1 MRPKLYDAISMAYHS
16 GVPPAMLPDV
26 LTKIGWPRDMVIQ
39 AVDEWLVNNGT
50 DVKKTDFKTW
60 LKKYQKRAIPAVMV
74 VVVISVIQAIFMLL
88 KPVPMKIMADSALGK
103 IPAPGILEQFTHKPI
118 LIAITSLMTL
128 AIFVVGA
135 AFSWLS
141 DYLLLKIGF
150 WLNRSIKIES
160 FRHILHLPLFHQE
173 RLSKG
178 DYVYRQNV
186 VTNSLSDL
194 VLSTTSSI
202 IGSIILILG
211 VLVIMLTINWPLT
224 IVSVVLMP
232 LLYLT
237 MRLVAPHMGKYSRQL
252 TLLNSKTASA
262 INEAVDNSETVQAY
276 TLEEKMLVKVDTLWK
291 AGYQATKMNMTWSNL
306 LKNTNSFLVILATS
320 IVMYVGGTYAMEGK
334 MTFGQLFIFIT
345 YMGYLLGP
353 VENLVK
359 RITTRNQKK
368 IDVERIYQVLSD
380 HEDVENLRK
389 DREMPAH
396 IEGVIELQDINYS
409 YNGQAVLQ
417 NLNLRVNKGEKVGII
432 GPSGGG
438 KSTLLKLLPLFIEP
452 KSGTILIDGVD
463 VQSVSLHEL
472 RRTIA
477 WVSQT
482 PQLFSGSILEN
493 IYDGDVYRKVN
504 VQEVQNAINIA
515 NVTEFTVR
523 LPMGIKSPAGE
534 NGSSL
539 SGGQRQRIAIA
550 RSLIRNAPILCLDEP
565 TAALDAKSENYI
577 RDSLMKII
585 KDKTVLM
592 VTHRRSLLALMDSIY
607 VLDNGVLT
615 NVNELGGLEQYLEQL
630 EGMNA
635 QRIAREMEDDQW
647 FNSQNVLDKVG
658 LAEEAAQ
665 PVVVDT
671 AEYAP
676 DSKQAN
682 AQSSQAQPTQASKI
696 FTIPHD
702 QEELLQAPIPTPQ
715 QVASE
720 VVVSETTSD
729 KSDDDGV
736 VIRLH

>member
-1 MRPKLYDAISMAYHS
+1 
-16 GVPPAMLPDV
+16 
-26 LTKIGWPRDMVIQ
+26 
-39 AVDEWLVNNGT
+39 
-50 DVKKTDFKTW
+50 
-60 LKKYQKRAIPAVMV
+60 
-74 VVVISVIQAIFMLL
+74 
-88 KPVPMKIMADSALGK
+88 
-103 IPAPGILEQFTHKPI
+103 
-118 LIAITSLMTL
+118 
-128 AIFVVGA
+128 
-135 AFSWLS
+135 
-141 DYLLLKIGF
+141 
-150 WLNRSIKIES
+150 
-160 FRHILHLPLFHQE
+160 
-173 RLSKG
+173 
-178 DYVYRQNV
+178 
-186 VTNSLSDL
+186 
-194 VLSTTSSI
+194 
-202 IGSIILILG
+202 
-211 VLVIMLTINWPLT
+211 
-224 IVSVVLMP
+224 
-232 LLYLT
+232 
-237 MRLVAPHMGKYSRQL
+237 
-252 TLLNSKTASA
+252 
-262 INEAVDNSETVQAY
+262 
-276 TLEEKMLVKVDTLWK
+276 
-291 AGYQATKMNMTWSNL
+291 
-306 LKNTNSFLVILATS
+306 
-320 IVMYVGGTYAMEGK
+320 
-334 MTFGQLFIFIT
+334 
-345 YMGYLLGP
+345 
-353 VENLVK
+353 
-359 RITTRNQKK
+359 
-368 IDVERIYQVLSD
+368 
-380 HEDVENLRK
+380 
-389 DREMPAH
+389 MPAQ

-463 VQSVSLHEL
+463 TQSVSLHEL

-477 WVSQT
+477 WVSQM

-504 VQEVQNAINIA
+504 VQEIQNAINVA

-615 NVNELGGLEQYLEQL
+615 NVNELGGLEQYLQQL
-630 EGMNA
+630 EGLNA
-635 QRIAREMEDDQW
+635 QRVAREMEDDQW

-671 AEYAP
+671 AEYIP

-682 AQSSQAQPTQASKI
+682 MPNQPVQPVQPAKI
-696 FTIPHD
+696 FAIPHD
-702 QEELLQAPIPTPQ
+702 QEDLLQAPIPTPQ
-715 QVASE
+715 QIASE
-720 VVVSETTSD
+720 VVVSESTTD

>member
-1 MRPKLYDAISMAYHS
+1 MAYHS

-60 LKKYQKRAIPAVMV
+60 LKKYQKRAIPAVTV

-103 IPAPGILEQFTHKPI
+103 IPAPGILEQFTHKPV

-128 AIFVVGA
+128 AIFVAGA

-276 TLEEKMLVKVDTLWK
+276 TLEDKMLVKVDTLWK

-463 VQSVSLHEL
+463 TQSVSLHEL

-477 WVSQT
+477 WVSQM

-493 IYDGDVYRKVN
+493 IYDGDVYRRVN
-504 VQEVQNAINIA
+504 VQEIQNAINVA

-615 NVNELGGLEQYLEQL
+615 NVNELGGLEQYLQQL
-630 EGMNA
+630 EGLNA
-635 QRIAREMEDDQW
+635 QRVAREMEDDQW

-671 AEYAP
+671 AEYIP

-682 AQSSQAQPTQASKI
+682 TPNQPVQPVQPAKI
-696 FTIPHD
+696 FAIPHD
-702 QEELLQAPIPTPQ
+702 QEDLLQAPIPTPQ
-715 QVASE
+715 QIASE
-720 VVVSETTSD
+720 VVVSESTTD

>member
-1 MRPKLYDAISMAYHS
+1 MAYHS

-211 VLVIMLTINWPLT
+211 VLVIMLIINWPLT

-676 DSKQAN
+676 DSKQTN
-682 AQSSQAQPTQASKI
+682 AQTSQAQPTQASKI

>member
-1 MRPKLYDAISMAYHS
+1 MAYHS

-60 LKKYQKRAIPAVMV
+60 LKKYQKRAIPAVI
-74 VVVISVIQAIFMLL
+74 VVVIISVVQATFMLL

-118 LIAITSLMTL
+118 LIAITSLMTI
-128 AIFVVGA
+128 AIFVAGA

-194 VLSTTSSI
+194 VLGSTSSI
-202 IGSIILILG
+202 VGSIILILG
-211 VLVIMLTINWPLT
+211 VLVIMFTINWPLT

-320 IVMYVGGTYAMEGK
+320 IVMYVGGTYAMQGK

-380 HEDVENLRK
+380 HENVENLRK
-389 DREMPAH
+389 DRQMPAH

-463 VQSVSLHEL
+463 TQSVSLHEL

-477 WVSQT
+477 WVSQM

-577 RDSLMKII
+577 RDSLMQII

-615 NVNELGGLEQYLEQL
+615 NVNELGGLEQYLEEL
-630 EGMNA
+630 EGLNA

-658 LAEEAAQ
+658 LSEEAAQ

-676 DSKQAN
+676 ENGKQN
-682 AQSSQAQPTQASKI
+682 APNQPVQPVQPAKI

-702 QEELLQAPIPTPQ
+702 QDEMLQAPIPTPQ

-720 VVVSETTSD
+720 VIVSETTVD

>member
-1 MRPKLYDAISMAYHS
+1 MAYHS

-60 LKKYQKRAIPAVMV
+60 LKKYQKRAIPAVTV

-276 TLEEKMLVKVDTLWK
+276 TLEDKMLVKVDTLWK

-389 DREMPAH
+389 DREMPAQ

-463 VQSVSLHEL
+463 TQSVSLHEL

-477 WVSQT
+477 WVSQM

-504 VQEVQNAINIA
+504 VQEIQNAINVA

-615 NVNELGGLEQYLEQL
+615 NVNELGGLEQYLQQL
-630 EGMNA
+630 EGLNA
-635 QRIAREMEDDQW
+635 QRVAREMEDDQW

-671 AEYAP
+671 AEYIP

-682 AQSSQAQPTQASKI
+682 MPNQPVQPVQPAKI
-696 FTIPHD
+696 FAIPHD
-702 QEELLQAPIPTPQ
+702 QEDLLQAPIPTPQ
-715 QVASE
+715 QIASE
-720 VVVSETTSD
+720 VVVSESTTD

>member
-1 MRPKLYDAISMAYHS
+1 MAYHS